1 METKKINNLSDIHDK
16 NPFRVPENYFEEF
29 TEKIMT
35 QLPEKEFVAP
45 HKITIWEKV
54 KPWVYMAAM
63 FAGLFFTIQF
73 ITRNAQNS
81 AIKPSAL
88 INTQT
93 QNDTY
98 WNTVQISED
107 EFYRYLEDQ
116 LIEESYYDYVYEAT
130 KGTKQSSEL

>member
-1 METKKINNLSDIHDK
+1 METKKINNLSEIHNT
-16 NPFRVPENYFEEF
+16 NPFKVPENYFEQF
-29 TEKIMT
+29 AEKMMA
-35 QLPEKEFVAP
+35 QLPEKEFAP
-45 HKITIWEKV
+45 PRKVTMWEKV

-88 INTQT
+88 LNTQT
-93 QNDTY
+93 QNETY
-98 WNTVQISED
+98 WSTVQISED

-116 LIEESYYDYVYEAT
+116 LMEDSYYDYMYEAT
-130 KGTKQSSEL
+130 GGNLQSTEL